1 MDAYNKKEEG
11 EAKKAFKES
20 DVDPV
25 QDVIDAWKNAETEE
39 GKIAGLK

>member
-1 MDAYNKKEEG
+1 MKAYNAKEEG

-25 QDVIDAWKNAETEE
+25 QDVIDAWNDAEKEE